1 MLLTLAQGEQIRGM
15 LFWLMGDLSHSQG
28 LPFAWLVLLTAGL
41 CATIVASVLDVLS
54 VGSDKAAALGVAVI
68 RWQVGLYFVTA
79 VLTVTA
85 VQLGGSI
92 GFVGLIVPHA
102 VRLLGISAHRW
113 LVPLSMLLGGSF
125 LVLADTL
132 ARMLWSPLQLPVG
145 VLTTLMGVPVLLW
158 LLSRRQR

>member
-1 MLLTLAQGEQIRGM
+1 M
-15 LFWLMGDLSHSQG
+15 
-28 LPFAWLVLLTAGL
+28 
-41 CATIVASVLDVLS
+41 
-54 VGSDKAAALGVAVI
+54 I